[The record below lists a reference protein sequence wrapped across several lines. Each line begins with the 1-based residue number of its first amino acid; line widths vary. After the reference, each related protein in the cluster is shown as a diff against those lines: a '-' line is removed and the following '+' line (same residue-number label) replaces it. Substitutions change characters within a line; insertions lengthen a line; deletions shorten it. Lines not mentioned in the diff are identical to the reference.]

1 MWPAWCQICRWYP
14 SKRRKWRGTKES
26 LEEGERGKWKSWLKT
41 QPSKK
46 IIASGPTTSWQ
57 IDREKEGAVTDFIFL
72 GSKIT
77 VDSDCSHEI
86 KTYLLTERQ
95 DKPRQRAKKQRHHF
109 ADKGPFSQSYG
120 FSSTHIWMWAMDHK
134 EGWAPKS
141 WCFWTVVAEKTLE
154 NPLDCKRSN
163 QSIPKETTFSI
174 HWKDW
179 CWSSN
184 NLATWRKEPTHWKKT
199 LMLGKIEGRRR
210 RERQRMRCLD
220 SITDS
225 MDINWNKLWERVED
239 GGAWLKSMG
248 V

>member
-1 MWPAWCQICRWYP
+1 MK
-14 SKRRKWRGTKES
+14 SK
-26 LEEGERGKWKSWLKT
+26 
-41 QPSKK
+41 
-46 IIASGPTTSWQ
+46 
-57 IDREKEGAVTDFIFL
+57 
-72 GSKIT
+72 
-77 VDSDCSHEI
+77 H
-86 KTYLLTERQ
+86 TERQ

-120 FSSTHIWMWAMDHK
+120 FSSTHVWMWAMDHK

-141 WCFWTVVAEKTLE
+141 WCFWIVVAEKTLE

-174 HWKDW
+174 RWKDW